1 LATDFESVFE
11 SRFQYAIQGL
21 AGVKIRADHERAGR
35 SAEGKRGE
43 GVFRIGDPA
52 VRRRNLL
59 RVDVPKLTDQGEESV
74 SSISQIRIRARLAKP
89 PEYVLVKFPRYE
101 REFFLGYANF
111 ILGLILSQEIREMLS
126 ILVSSEGIR
135 SDRSIDLRVMIFP
148 AKQLRQQPS
157 RILYGSYSHSLAQ
170 ISLYPL
176 KISKDR
182 IRREG
187 TELFAT
193 HLNDLSIAQ
202 RKLIGEIA
210 TAAISTLI
218 HEVLHVKFQQRSFA
232 RYVEEGM
239 VQRLEKTYMRQWADK
254 LDVVLKSQFQSS
266 GSYVPETVGR

>member
-1 LATDFESVFE
+1 LSSV
-11 SRFQYAIQGL
+11 
-21 AGVKIRADHERAGR
+21 
-35 SAEGKRGE
+35 
-43 GVFRIGDPA
+43 
-52 VRRRNLL
+52 
-59 RVDVPKLTDQGEESV
+59 
-74 SSISQIRIRARLAKP
+74 SQIRIRARLAKP

-101 REFFLGYANF
+101 KAFFLGYANF
-111 ILGLILSQEIREMLS
+111 ILRLILSSEIRELLS
-126 ILVSSEGIR
+126 TLVSAEGIR

-148 AKQLRQQPS
+148 ARQLRRQPS

-176 KISKDR
+176 RISKDR

-187 TELFAT
+187 PKLFST
-193 HLNDLSIAQ
+193 SLDGLSIAQ

-218 HEVLHVKFQQRSFA
+218 HEVLHVKFQQRSLA

-254 LDVVLKSQFQSS
+254 LDGVLRSQFSP
-266 GSYVPETVGR
+266 GIATVPL

>member
-1 LATDFESVFE
+1 MSSV
-11 SRFQYAIQGL
+11 
-21 AGVKIRADHERAGR
+21 
-35 SAEGKRGE
+35 
-43 GVFRIGDPA
+43 
-52 VRRRNLL
+52 
-59 RVDVPKLTDQGEESV
+59 
-74 SSISQIRIRARLAKP
+74 SQIRIRARLAKP

-111 ILGLILSQEIREMLS
+111 ILGLILSREIREMLS
-126 ILVSSEGIR
+126 NLVSAEGIR

-148 AKQLRQQPS
+148 ARQLRRHPS

-176 KISKDR
+176 RISKDR

-187 TELFAT
+187 RELFSSS
-193 HLNDLSIAQ
+193 LDELSMAQ

-218 HEVLHVKFQQRSFA
+218 HEVLHVKFQQRSLA

-254 LDVVLKSQFQSS
+254 IDGVLRSQFSS
-266 GSYVPETVGR
+266 LIDDVSVGKEP